1 MKKTIL
7 ALALLTLAS
16 AAHAQQCGIDVK
28 LTDLRQQRA
37 YELSWQRVPTATSY
51 IVEEQVT
58 GSNANSYPYVN
69 RFEVSQDQTVVR
81 FKRNFA
87 RETTFDHPVLYR
99 VTAVGVA
106 GCVMEKTVTYKT
118 DPTFR
123 KAMVRSVIPL
133 VGSAPGANGAQFK
146 TSLRLRQNEGSDTQ
160 TGKLIFHP
168 LGVPASSS
176 DPQLSYSLPGN
187 GGTQQWDDIVAAFGV
202 TGLGSIDIVPD
213 TVAGFTRA
221 VPNADV
227 RLFNVTE
234 IGTFGAIEVQTQPFS
249 FHDQNPE
256 SDAGLSVTVP
266 GPDLR
271 LNMGVRVFLD
281 SEVDI
286 TVMRNGQVLV
296 DKIMPVQGDIL
307 LFTTANAFIGT
318 ELQAGDQ
325 VFLRVRG
332 DGLPLYTLTDNSTN
346 DPALFF
352 PPTPIQIRVD
362 KAFIVD

>member
-1 MKKTIL
+1 MLFAAGFAMGLPARGFAADEIHWT
-7 ALALLTLAS
+7 LT
-16 AAHAQQCGIDVK
+16 G
-28 LTDLRQQRA
+28 R
-37 YELSWQRVPTATSY
+37 
-51 IVEEQVT
+51 
-58 GSNANSYPYVN
+58 
-69 RFEVSQDQTVVR
+69 
-81 FKRNFA
+81 
-87 RETTFDHPVLYR
+87 
-99 VTAVGVA
+99 TAVTIDWRGSETAVRYGVTKDLGQTA
-106 GCVMEKTVTYKT
+106 
-118 DPTFR
+118 
-123 KAMVRSVIPL
+123 KAM
-133 VGSAPGANGAQFK
+133 
-146 TSLRLRQNEGSDTQ
+146 
-160 TGKLIFHP
+160 
-168 LGVPASSS
+168 
-176 DPQLSYSLPGN
+176 
-187 GGTQQWDDIVAAFGV
+187 
-202 TGLGSIDIVPD
+202 
-213 TVAGFTRA
+213 
-221 VPNADV
+221 
-227 RLFNVTE
+227 
-234 IGTFGAIEVQTQPFS
+234 VQTQPFS